1 MAHDLILGT
10 TTRDWSCGRLAP
22 APTPASGS
30 FEETT
35 SMDPA
40 ALAEAVR
47 HEIATNTSRALR
59 LHQAGRLPI
68 SDFNAY
74 RKFHTAWIAFSGRRT
89 GRWSAKDK
97 LNLWNLRELNRQFSM
112 RFAVFDKVASTPLRR
127 PGAPEPAELDTR
139 IAFRPPGSVA
149 DAVGHPWA
157 ILLGAG
163 LTLGAL
169 TWLGGQKRQPSK
181 KMI

>member
-1 MAHDLILGT
+1 M
-10 TTRDWSCGRLAP
+10 
-22 APTPASGS
+22 
-30 FEETT
+30 
-35 SMDPA
+35 
-40 ALAEAVR
+40 
-47 HEIATNTSRALR
+47 
-59 LHQAGRLPI
+59 
-68 SDFNAY
+68 
-74 RKFHTAWIAFSGRRT
+74 
-89 GRWSAKDK
+89 
-97 LNLWNLRELNRQFSM
+97 WNLRELNRQFSM

>member
-1 MAHDLILGT
+1 MAYDLILGT

-22 APTPASGS
+22 ALSSTSRS
-30 FEETT
+30 FEATA
-35 SMDPA
+35 SMDPS

-47 HEIATNTSRALR
+47 HEIATNTSLALR
-59 LHQAGRLPI
+59 LHKAGRLPV

-74 RKFHTAWIAFSGRRT
+74 RKFHSAWIAFSDRRA
-89 GRWSAKDK
+89 GRWAVKDR
-97 LNLWNLRELNRQFSM
+97 LNLWNLQELNRQFAS
-112 RFAVFDKVASTPLRR
+112 RFAVFDKVASTKLRK
-127 PGAPEPAELDTR
+127 PGAPGPAELDTR

-149 DAVGHPWA
+149 EAVGHPWA

-169 TWLGGQKRQPSK
+169 TWFGGQKGRQPA
-181 KMI
+181 